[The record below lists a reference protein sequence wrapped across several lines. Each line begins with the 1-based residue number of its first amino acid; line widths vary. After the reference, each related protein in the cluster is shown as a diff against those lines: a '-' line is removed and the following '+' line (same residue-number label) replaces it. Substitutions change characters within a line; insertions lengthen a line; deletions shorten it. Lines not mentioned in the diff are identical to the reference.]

1 MIRTSFAL
9 AVFVLGL
16 SAELFA
22 MTSEPTRLVLFR
34 RGETIA
40 GEEFLAFDEGIVDYI
55 ATLKRPTDL
64 YSNIKYNC
72 TSKSRLIR
80 PSVVPYNSS
89 STNVQNQ
96 WVEVRVVYELKDC
109 TQI

>member
-1 MIRTSFAL
+1 MTRTLSLALLCLGFAL
-9 AVFVLGL
+9 D
-16 SAELFA
+16 LFA
-22 MTSEPTRLVLFR
+22 MTSEPTRLNLYR

-40 GEEFLAFDEGIVDYI
+40 GEEFLSFDEAIVDYI

-64 YSNIKYNC
+64 YAVIKYNC
-72 TSKSRLIR
+72 TAKSRLIR

-89 STNVQNQ
+89 STNSQNQ

-109 TQI
+109 TQL